1 MPLGPKET
9 GLLIGTAIFAVLGVI
24 ATIVFYVYVGA
35 KSPMQHRAAN
45 RQ

>member
-1 MPLGPKET
+1 MGIGPKES
-9 GLLIGTAIFAVLGVI
+9 GLLIGTAIFAVLGVV
-24 ATIVFYVYVGA
+24 ATIAFYVYVGA

>member
-1 MPLGPKET
+1 MGPKEN
-9 GLLIGTAIFAVLGVI
+9 GLLIGTIVFAVLGVI

-35 KSPMQHRAAN
+35 KSPQQHKAAN